1 LALPFVLF
9 VPLTLA
15 MGSAPQEKEKTAF
28 KPDSQAVAHD
38 VKEKSGVGKV
48 KELQD
53 MTGEAF
59 SQAIEDNSFFIE
71 EAYNQE
77 TGVVQHIFNVVYFRQ
92 PQRDFV
98 FTFTQEWPLKSITH
112 QISFTVPYGFLNENT
127 VRGIGDVILNYR
139 YQMLTKEDW
148 AAFSPRLSLIFPTG
162 NEEQGLGL
170 GSVGVQ
176 VNLPFSKRISNEFV
190 THVNA
195 GFTLLLS
202 INVALPNGE
211 SEKKSLS
218 SYNIGASVIWLM
230 KSNFNVMF
238 EYLTN
243 FNGEVDESGE
253 ITHSTETILSP
264 GFRYAI
270 DIGSLQVVPGVA
282 LPFSF
287 TKDRM
292 RVGWFFYLS
301 FEHPF

>member
-1 LALPFVLF
+1 MNGKFLVMTLLLTVCVHAQQTENYLP
-9 VPLTLA
+9 
-15 MGSAPQEKEKTAF
+15 
-28 KPDSQAVAHD
+28 
-38 VKEKSGVGKV
+38 
-48 KELQD
+48 
-53 MTGEAF
+53 
-59 SQAIEDNSFFIE
+59 AIEDNSFFIE

-77 TGVVQHIFNVVYFRQ
+77 TGVIQHISNGVYFRQ
-92 PQRDFV
+92 PQRNIIY
-98 FTFTQEWPLKSITH
+98 TFTEEWPLKSITH
-112 QISFTVPYGFLNENT
+112 QISFTVPYGFLNQNT

-148 AAFSPRLSLIFPTG
+148 AASSPRLSLIFPTG
-162 NEEQGLGL
+162 NEGQGLGL
-170 GSVGVQ
+170 GSAGVQ

-195 GFTLLLS
+195 GFTLLPR

-218 SYNIGASVIWLM
+218 SYNIGASVIWLV

-243 FNGEVDESGE
+243 FNGEVDTLGE
-253 ITHSTETILSP
+253 ISHSTETILSP
-264 GFRYAI
+264 GFRVAI
-270 DIGSLQVVPGVA
+270 DIGSLQVVPGFA

-287 TKDRM
+287 TKDEM
-292 RVGWFFYLS
+292 RVGSFFYLS